1 MKFSTTLITKC
12 VLVLVMIFP
21 VFTSYAQN
29 LHAFNTNTYY
39 RFTTEWLGEGKS
51 LDVINDNKDNKLVLT
66 KTGNFTGQ
74 FWKVTPLGN
83 GYYRLTTKFQGE
95 SKSLDVVNDGKN
107 NSLQLAKTENVS
119 GQSWK
124 ITSLGNGY
132 YRLTTKWQGDGK
144 SLDVINDG
152 KNNQVKLSKTANY
165 SGQYWKIQN
174 ISSDSQSHTEKHNTL
189 KIGESFKKGTSL
201 VCPNK
206 KYKLKFQDD
215 GNLAFYG
222 ANNRYIWD
230 AKTSGKGATCK
241 LQNDGNLVI
250 YDKYNKP
257 VWSSETMS
265 YFDSKYGTKEWKPVK
280 LVVNDAGFCG
290 LKSATGR
297 EVWNC
302 TSSSNSNNSNSN
314 SRGNSTSAK
323 KVRIQKFIEAGKT
336 IYKGTV
342 IHSPTNKYKLKFQA
356 DGNLAFYG
364 PKQRYIWDAKT
375 NGKGETCVFQ
385 KDGNL
390 VIYDINNKA
399 VWSTETM
406 SYFNPKYGTKE
417 WKPVRLVVKENGF
430 CGLKSATGREVWKC
444 SK

>member
-1 MKFSTTLITKC
+1 MKFSTTLITKYT
-12 VLVLVMIFP
+12 LVLVMIFSA
-21 VFTSYAQN
+21 FTSIAQN
-29 LHAFNTNTYY
+29 FNEFNPDAYY
-39 RFTTEWLGEGKS
+39 RLTTEWLGDGM
-51 LDVINDNKDNKLVLT
+51 
-66 KTGNFTGQ
+66 
-74 FWKVTPLGN
+74 
-83 GYYRLTTKFQGE
+83 
-95 SKSLDVVNDGKN
+95 SLDVVNDDKDN
-107 NSLQLAKTENVS
+107 KLILAKTGAFT
-119 GQSWK
+119 GQFWK

-132 YRLTTKWQGDGK
+132 FRFTTKFKGDGKSLTVVNNGTTKVLRLKNTTNDDTQAWKINSFGNGYYRFISKSSNNTK

-152 KNNQVKLSKTANY
+152 NNNKVQLSKTADY
-165 SGQYWKIQN
+165 SGQYWRIDKIVSNSNSN
-174 ISSDSQSHTEKHNTL
+174 IGKQNTL
-189 KIGESFKKGTSL
+189 KIGESLKKGTSL

-230 AKTSGKGATCK
+230 TKTNGKGATCK

-250 YDKYNKP
+250 YDKYNNP

-265 YFDSKYGTKEWKPVK
+265 YFDRKYGTKEWKPVK

-302 TSSSNSNNSNSN
+302 TSSSNSNGKAN
-314 SRGNSTSAK
+314 RTGTK
-323 KVRIQKFIEAGKT
+323 TVRIEKTLKAGKSIQRGT
-336 IYKGTV
+336 I
-342 IHSPTNKYKLKFQA
+342 IHSPTNKFKLKFQA

-375 NGKGETCVFQ
+375 SGKGETCILQ

-390 VIYDINNKA
+390 VIYDKNNKA

-406 SYFNPKYGTKE
+406 SYFDRKYGTKE
-417 WKPVRLVVKENGF
+417 WKSVKLVVKENGF
-430 CGLKSATGREVWKC
+430 CGLKSATGREVWTCGK
-444 SK
+444 